1 MNRKILFISDYFVNQ
16 ITGGGE
22 LNDWELINILKN
34 SGNEIDYL
42 NSSDV
47 SVETILK
54 LSNSGYKFIVSNFI
68 NLSSECISALS
79 SGEVYAIYEHDHKYL
94 KTRNPM
100 MYPEFKAPIDQIIN
114 IEFYKK
120 AKAVFCQSSFHK
132 NIIKKNLEIDN
143 IVSLGGNLWS
153 LGHLK
158 ILDEVCSVEKTD
170 SYAVIDYKIPHK
182 NTHEAIRYCN
192 ANKIEYDLIRPSAP
206 DIFLRKMGKNKTL
219 LFFPKSPETLSRIVV
234 EARMMGMST
243 KTTQNIGAVHEE
255 WFSKKGKDLIDI
267 MRKKR
272 SEIPALVLE
281 NLYG

>member
-47 SVETILK
+47 SVETISK

-68 NLSSECISALS
+68 NLSSECILALS
-79 SGEVYAIYEHDHKYL
+79 SGEEYAIYEHDHKYL

-100 MYPEFKAPIDQIIN
+100 MYPEFKAPVDQIIN

-153 LGHLK
+153 LEHFK
-158 ILDEVCSVEKTD
+158 ILDEVCNVEKAD

>member
-34 SGNEIDYL
+34 SGNEINYL

-68 NLSSECISALS
+68 NLSSECILALS
-79 SGEVYAIYEHDHKYL
+79 SGEEYAIYEHDHKYL

-153 LGHLK
+153 LEHFK
-158 ILDEVCSVEKTD
+158 ILDEVCNVEKAD

>member
-1 MNRKILFISDYFVNQ
+1 MNKKILFISDYFVNQ

-47 SVETILK
+47 SVETISK

-68 NLSSECISALS
+68 NLSSECILALS
-79 SGEVYAIYEHDHKYL
+79 SGEEYAIYEHDHKYL

-100 MYPEFKAPIDQIIN
+100 MYPEFKAPVDQIIN

-153 LGHLK
+153 LEHFK
-158 ILDEVCSVEKTD
+158 ILDEVCNVEKAD

-192 ANKIEYDLIRPSAP
+192 TNKIEYDLIRPSAP

>member
-34 SGNEIDYL
+34 SGNEINYL

>member
-47 SVETILK
+47 SVETISK

-68 NLSSECISALS
+68 NLSSECILALS
-79 SGEVYAIYEHDHKYL
+79 SGEEYAIYEHDHKYL

-100 MYPEFKAPIDQIIN
+100 MYPEFKAPVDQIIN

-153 LGHLK
+153 LEHFK
-158 ILDEVCSVEKTD
+158 ILDEVCNVEKAD
-170 SYAVIDYKIPHK
+170 SYAVLMKQFD
-182 NTHEAIRYCN
+182 TV
-192 ANKIEYDLIRPSAP
+192 
-206 DIFLRKMGKNKTL
+206 M
-219 LFFPKSPETLSRIVV
+219 RI
-234 EARMMGMST
+234 
-243 KTTQNIGAVHEE
+243 K
-255 WFSKKGKDLIDI
+255 
-267 MRKKR
+267 
-272 SEIPALVLE
+272 
-281 NLYG
+281 